1 MCRVDEQP
9 QTSRSPA
16 QLAVGE
22 PGDCYSPPRA
32 GPPSPVS
39 AVPGERVDIP
49 TTAVSV
55 PAPRSRR
62 SSRTPVAIPDH
73 EWVVAPYR
81 GPPGL
86 DGPGDFF
93 WAAQSHSELGRERLP
108 VDVRLINREC
118 REGLADGV
126 AAGQEG
132 MRLPLRK
139 WRSTRTAGA
148 TGAVPGSCGSAD
160 GATAPLRSEANVKPR
175 PERPLLTRP
184 ALHNRS
190 GIHGSPSWSHQ
201 P

>member
-1 MCRVDEQP
+1 MNRGTATALPEQVPLLRCRPYQGNELISP
-9 QTSRSPA
+9 RPRCRS
-16 QLAVGE
+16 QLAGHVVP
-22 PGDCYSPPRA
+22 PGRLSPSQITS
-32 GPPSPVS
+32 G
-39 AVPGERVDIP
+39 
-49 TTAVSV
+49 
-55 PAPRSRR
+55 
-62 SSRTPVAIPDH
+62 SST
-73 EWVVAPYR
+73 PYR

-184 ALHNRS
+184 ALHNQS